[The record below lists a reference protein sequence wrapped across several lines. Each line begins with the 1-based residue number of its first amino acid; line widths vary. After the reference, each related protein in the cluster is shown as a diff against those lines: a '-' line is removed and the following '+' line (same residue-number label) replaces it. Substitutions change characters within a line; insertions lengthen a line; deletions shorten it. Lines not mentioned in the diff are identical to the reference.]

1 MTVATSAADTVRD
14 LGQAVAD
21 GALIPYLGPGV
32 LDLTPGGA
40 PVPASPQ
47 ALCRAI
53 EARVVVPRRAKGNL
67 WSAAHYVETRKFRR
81 TLDRLVADAFA
92 RRPVGNPVQDWL
104 ARVRPPLV
112 VDVWYDDGLPTAY
125 AANDNAPDWGLVLG
139 VTRNAQWRDI
149 WTRTYDA
156 AGGEVT
162 ADAAEGWRSL
172 VYKPHGCV
180 RPGGGVLLSDADY
193 VEVLTEIDI
202 QSPIPEPVRQRRT
215 GRGFL
220 FLGCR
225 FDDQLLR
232 IFARQIMKRS
242 GGPRYAVLAGP
253 LTRMERRFL
262 DEQRITLI
270 PAPLDIAASALVSA

>member
-1 MTVATSAADTVRD
+1 MAAAPPVED
-14 LGQAVAD
+14 LARAVET

-32 LDLTPGGA
+32 LELTPGGT
-40 PVPASPQ
+40 PVPASPED
-47 ALCRAI
+47 LCRAI
-53 EARVVVPRRAKGNL
+53 EARVTVPRRAKGNL

-81 TLDRLVADAFA
+81 TLEVLVAEAFA
-92 RRPVGNPVQDWL
+92 RQPRGNPVHDWL

-112 VDVWYDDGLPTAY
+112 VDAWYDDGLLAAY
-125 AANDNAPDWGLVLG
+125 ANAPDWGLVHG
-139 VTRNAQWRDI
+139 VTRNGAWQDI

-156 AGGEVT
+156 DGGEVDAGA
-162 ADAAEGWRSL
+162 ADDWRSL

-180 RPGGGVLLSDADY
+180 RPGGSFLLSDADY

-202 QSPIPEPVRQRRT
+202 QTPIPDAVRQRRT

-232 IFARQIMKRS
+232 TFARQIMKRS
-242 GGPRYAVLAGP
+242 SGPHYAVIAGD
-253 LTRMERRFL
+253 LTRMERWFL
-262 DEQRITLI
+262 EEQQIIRIQ
-270 PAPLDIAASALVSA
+270 APLDAAVPALTSAVN